1 MRTVSELISS
11 RVPFARLF
19 GLALCAAAA
28 SAGCSEDSSEPQ
40 APTTDPTN
48 PDAPIVRIISPERGA
63 YVGNVSTVMVR
74 GTATDKSGDPAK
86 LRSLAINGIPLTIDP
101 DGGFLASVPISPTGT
116 SLFTVEAIDL
126 QDHIG
131 TVTQAFSAGPLVES
145 GTRIT
150 RGITTQLSA
159 NSFGKLAAET
169 VSFLRGSDHS
179 LAIAPLNPVLDLG
192 ADCLLRA
199 SSSIGGLDMDDADVE
214 FSPTSNGVTMHAVW
228 TGVTIPMSLGY
239 SVLCLAGEAQLAAT
253 ADTIT
258 ITGRLDIGVK
268 NGRLDVKLIQPRVTI
283 DGLNLQLP
291 QLPIIP
297 PQVLQLLDL
306 TNALGPIL
314 TRVST
319 ELQSPLL
326 GGFLADLVGQSQV
339 PVLDEVLNLDITLGD
354 LLTSDSHALI
364 NLDAL
369 FEADNAPGLP
379 FVSLPSLA
387 PVLDGGADRIIAM
400 ADNTVN
406 ALAAGFLSGG
416 GGNGTI
422 ELPDDLSGLLRE
434 VNVAQLL
441 PFSINPNNGLD
452 LIVPEVIFTVGLID
466 GGETRVAVNGSFPLD
481 VHQRADGT
489 LRLVVGPPDLGLDID
504 TATLPLSRTQLD
516 AITKMATDSITGVAN
531 GLIAAVPLPSG
542 LGSPLSNLQLKSE
555 GNYLLILGD
564 EQ

>member
-11 RVPFARLF
+11 RVPLARLF

-48 PDAPIVRIISPERGA
+48 PDAPIVRILSPERGA
-63 YVGNVSTVMVR
+63 YVGNTSTVEVR
-74 GTATDKSGDPAK
+74 GTATDKSGDPSK
-86 LRSLAINGIPLTIDP
+86 LRSLAINGIPVKLAP
-101 DGGFLASVPISPTGT
+101 DGSFLASLPISPTGT

-126 QDHIG
+126 QDHVG
-131 TVTQAFSAGPLVES
+131 TVTQAFSAGPLAET
-145 GTRIT
+145 GTRIVS
-150 RGITTQLSA
+150 GITTQLSSD
-159 NSFGKLAAET
+159 SFAKLAAET
-169 VSFLRGSDHS
+169 VSFLRGGDHG
-179 LAIAPLNPVLDLG
+179 LTIAPLNPVLDLG

-199 SSSIGGLDMDDADVE
+199 DTSIGGLSMEDADVDLE
-214 FSPTSNGVTMHAVW
+214 PTTNGVTMHAVW
-228 TGVTIPMSLGY
+228 RDVTIPMSLGY
-239 SVLCLAGEAQLAAT
+239 SLLCLTGEAELAAT

-258 ITGRLDIGVK
+258 ITGRLDIGFK
-268 NGRLDVKLIQPRVTI
+268 NGRLDVKLIQPSVTF
-283 DGLNLQLP
+283 DGLNLHLP

-306 TNALGPIL
+306 SNALGPIL
-314 TRVST
+314 ARVST

-339 PVLDEVLNLDITLGD
+339 PVLDEVLNLDISIGD

-364 NLDAL
+364 NFDAL
-369 FEADNAPGLP
+369 FEADGAPGIP

-406 ALAAGFLSGG
+406 SLLAGFLAGG
-416 GGNGTI
+416 GGDGTI
-422 ELPDDLSGLLRE
+422 EIPDDLSGLLRQ

-441 PFSINPNNGLD
+441 PFSINPDNGLD
-452 LIVPEVIFTVGLID
+452 LIVPEVILTVGLID
-466 GGETRVAVNGSFPLD
+466 GGETRVAVNGVFPLD
-481 VHQRADGT
+481 IHQRADGT
-489 LRLVVGPPDLGLDID
+489 LHLVVGPPDLGLDID
-504 TATLPLSRTQLD
+504 TATLPLSRAQLD
-516 AITKMATDSITGVAN
+516 AVTKLATDSLTDLTGRLV
-531 GLIAAVPLPSG
+531 GAVPLPSG
-542 LGSPLSNLQLKSE
+542 LGTPLTNLQLKSE
-555 GNYLLILGD
+555 GNYLLIFGD